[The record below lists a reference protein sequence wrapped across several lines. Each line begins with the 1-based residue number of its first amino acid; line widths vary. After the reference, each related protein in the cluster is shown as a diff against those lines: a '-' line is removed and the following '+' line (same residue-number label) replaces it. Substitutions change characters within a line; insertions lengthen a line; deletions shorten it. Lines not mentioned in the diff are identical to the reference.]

1 MWAQITYYL
10 QKNTNRGRD
19 SHLNNELFQQVQCA
33 TVLCLHMDITSQGV
47 YNWLILGK
55 YRIKV
60 VKFLKTGKS
69 NREVQKHFKKD
80 TNDKIDL

>member
-1 MWAQITYYL
+1 
-10 QKNTNRGRD
+10 
-19 SHLNNELFQQVQCA
+19 
-33 TVLCLHMDITSQGV
+33 MDITSQGV
-47 YNWLILGK
+47 NNWLFLGK

-80 TNDKIDL
+80 NNDKIGLWIFQI

>member
-1 MWAQITYYL
+1 
-10 QKNTNRGRD
+10 
-19 SHLNNELFQQVQCA
+19 
-33 TVLCLHMDITSQGV
+33 MDITSHGV
-47 YNWLILGK
+47 NNWLFLGK

-80 TNDKIDL
+80 NNDKIGL